1 MPYTALIL
9 AGGQAS
15 RMGGVDKGLVELA
28 GQPLIAR
35 TLHSLTAQSQ
45 PPTRILI
52 SANRNLDAYAAY
64 GHPVLP
70 DSLRDFP
77 GPLAGLLSGMQ
88 AAPDAILLM
97 LPCDAVC
104 LPTDFAARLLAALP
118 GQQAVS
124 ASDSAQWHPSLL
136 ALQAGLLPLLQ
147 AYLDGGGRSIRGWLA
162 GLQHVTVQ
170 FDQPFANLNT
180 LEAVAALAQQWP
192 VD

>member
-28 GQPLIAR
+28 GQPLIVR

-70 DSLRDFP
+70 DSLPDFP

-104 LPTDFAARLLAALP
+104 LPTDFAARLMAALP

-170 FDQPFANLNT
+170 FDQPFPNLNT

-192 VD
+192 GD

>member
-28 GQPLIAR
+28 GQPLIVR

-70 DSLRDFP
+70 DSLPDFP

-162 GLQHVTVQ
+162 GLQHVTAQ
-170 FDQPFANLNT
+170 FDQPFPNLNT